1 MKEEDI
7 EVLGKNAKDVFKKGD
22 KVVLSVHGHKLFY
35 ERNQWQ
41 RRQIGTVVGFSR
53 RHPHCVIVQW
63 NGLKQ
68 PETLAF
74 WFIELSGVENE

>member
-1 MKEEDI
+1 MKPEDL
-7 EVLGKNAKDVFKKGD
+7 EVLGKNAKNIFKKGD
-22 KVVLSVHGHKLFY
+22 KVVLSVHGYKIFY
-35 ERNQWQ
+35 NKKQRQ
-41 RRQIGTVVGFSR
+41 RRQIGTVIGFSR

-74 WFIELSGVENE
+74 